1 MRTAKTHPGFSLKIV
16 ALALLA
22 AFGSAYA
29 EDDEVAAL
37 IRPDSSAAVGVAGL
51 TGANNERSWF
61 GQYSGLRRDDTYLL
75 LDLDYVKRDV
85 TTGTWT
91 TFQGRDLG
99 LDTREIRFG
108 QQKQCDWKYSLE
120 YNEMIR
126 HDPRTINSGLAGI
139 GTNALT
145 VTRIATPGSG
155 SDYNL
160 DLKRKILTV
169 GVEKWLSES
178 LQFEATF
185 RNEDKNGT
193 RLFGNGFSCTRP
205 TNPATSGGSGA
216 LAPGVCIPA
225 VGSQFAQLMLP
236 EPINST
242 TQQFEAKL
250 NYSNDKLFLS
260 GGYYG
265 SFYNNQF
272 TSMGATINGNLND
285 PLGNPITPLTDLR
298 NILQLPIAL
307 PPDNQ
312 AHQIYLTGNYAFTP
326 TTKANFKYAF
336 THATQTDSFAAFTG
350 APSGRGNFGGEVDS
364 ALYQA
369 GITSRPLPKLSLL
382 ANVRYEDRNDKTPI
396 EYYNLES
403 TKAFTNGNY
412 SPKRLVGKAEASY
425 QLPAGYR
432 ATVGV
437 DYESVDRGVF
447 VPTSA
452 VAGLSGLR
460 QKTEESGYRLE
471 LRRAMTETVSGA
483 VAYSNSD
490 RSGSS
495 WLQPNSG
502 TGVTAVSDAAIYG
515 RTAIF
520 PMSMVDRNRE
530 KLKAT
535 ADWSATER
543 LSVQFMAEWG
553 EDKFSAPT
561 TKGLRASYMGFY
573 GIDAVYAL
581 SDDWR
586 LTGFWSRGDQTMHI
600 DHSTGYMAALR
611 NRTETFGLGVNGK
624 PSSRLVVGGDLL
636 LSADKDKYQQD
647 LDASASAANQT
658 LLATSGGL
666 PDVTFRQFTVRM
678 FGKYAVEK
686 NSAVRLDFIH
696 QRTKLNEWTWGYN
709 GTPFVYSDNSTVYL
723 NPRQSVSYLGATYI
737 IALP

>member
-1 MRTAKTHPGFSLKIV
+1 MRTANTHPGFSLKIV

-22 AFGSAYA
+22 AFGSVAHA
-29 EDDEVAAL
+29 ADDEIAAL
-37 IRPDSSAAVGVAGL
+37 IRPDSSVSVGAAGL
-51 TGANNERSWF
+51 TGTNGERSWF

-75 LDLDYVKRDV
+75 LDIDVIKRDAA
-85 TTGTWT
+85 TGTWT

-108 QQKQCDWKYSLE
+108 QQKQGDWKYSFD
-120 YNEMIR
+120 YNEMVR
-126 HDPRTINSGLAGI
+126 HDPRTINTGVT
-139 GTNALT
+139 GTGSNALS
-145 VTRIATPGSG
+145 VTRLATPGSG
-155 SDYNL
+155 DDLNL
-160 DLKRKILTV
+160 DLKRKIFTV
-169 GVEKWLSES
+169 GVEKWLSNS
-178 LQFEATF
+178 LQFEASF
-185 RNEDKNGT
+185 RNEDKNGA
-193 RLFGNGFSCTRP
+193 RLFGNGFQC
-205 TNPATSGGSGA
+205 TSGAAPSPTCPASGTQWA
-216 LAPGVCIPA
+216 L
-225 VGSQFAQLMLP
+225 LMLP

-242 TQQFEAKL
+242 TQQFEARL
-250 NYSNDKLFLS
+250 NFSTEKLFLS

-272 TSMGATINGNLND
+272 TSMGATVDGN
-285 PLGNPITPLTDLR
+285 LGNPVGNPMSPALTPQLR
-298 NILQLPIAL
+298 SILQLPMAL

-312 AHQIYLTGNYAFTP
+312 AHQIFLSGNYAFTP

-350 APSGRGNFGGEVDS
+350 APAGRSNLGGEVDS
-364 ALYQA
+364 VLYQA
-369 GITSRPLPKLSLL
+369 GITSRPIPKLSLL

-396 EYYNLES
+396 AYYNLEG

-425 QLPAGYR
+425 QLPAGFR
-432 ATVGV
+432 GTVGA
-437 DYESVDRGVF
+437 DYESIDRGMF
-447 VPTSA
+447 VPTNS

-460 QKTEESGYRLE
+460 QKTEEAGYRLE
-471 LRRAMTETVSGA
+471 LRRAMTETLSGA
-483 VAYSNSD
+483 VAYQNSD
-490 RSGSS
+490 RSGGT
-495 WLQPNSG
+495 WLKPNTG
-502 TGVTAVSDAAIYG
+502 LGVTPTADGAIYS

-530 KLKAT
+530 KIRAS

-543 LSVQFMAEWG
+543 LTLQFMAEWG

-586 LTGFWSRGDQTMHI
+586 LTGFWSRGDQTTHI

-611 NRTETFGLGVNGK
+611 NRTETFGLGINGK
-624 PSSRLVVGGDLL
+624 PTGRLTVGGDLL

-647 LDASASAANQT
+647 LDASASAANVT

-666 PDVTFRQFTVRM
+666 PDVTFRQFTARM
-678 FGKYAVEK
+678 FGKYAIEK
-686 NSAVRLDFIH
+686 NSAVRVDFIH

-709 GTPFVYSDNSTVYL
+709 GTPFVYSDNTTVYL
-723 NPRQSVSYLGATYI
+723 NPKQSVSYLGATYI
-737 IALP
+737 VALP